1 MGQKHADELQKR
13 LIGFAVRIIK
23 VAKTLPKTMVAGHIS
38 GQLLR
43 AGTSPAANYAEA
55 RSAKS
60 RADFVHKLKM
70 VLKELNETSVW
81 LEMIA
86 LSELIK
92 PARLDEVIDENQQ
105 LGKMIN
111 ASITTSKSR
120 QKRRN
125 DK

>member
-1 MGQKHADELQKR
+1 
-13 LIGFAVRIIK
+13 
-23 VAKTLPKTMVAGHIS
+23 MVAGHIS

-55 RSAKS
+55 RSAES
-60 RADFVHKLKM
+60 RADFVHKLKV
-70 VLKELNETSVW
+70 VLKGLNETSVW
-81 LEMIA
+81 LEMIT